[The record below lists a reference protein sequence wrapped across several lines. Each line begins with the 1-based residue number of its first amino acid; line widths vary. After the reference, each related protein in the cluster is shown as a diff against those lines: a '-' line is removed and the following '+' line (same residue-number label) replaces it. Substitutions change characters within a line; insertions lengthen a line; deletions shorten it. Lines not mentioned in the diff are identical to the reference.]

1 MHEPYGN
8 TDDGFMKSRIA
19 NKSKFLESAKS
30 VVECSDVDTI
40 SVVDQFITPIGSPF
54 PFVALAT

>member
-8 TDDGFMKSRIA
+8 TDGFVKSRIA
-19 NKSKFLESAKS
+19 IKSKFLESAKS
-30 VVECSDVDTI
+30 VVECSDVDT